1 MSRWQTLSSKEVYR
15 TPWITVRCDEV
26 VTKSGKPLTYSVV
39 SLHHP
44 TVIVVATNDDGQ
56 VLLQKNYRYT
66 IDKTLWELPAGHSD
80 GQDPLQAAK
89 RELMEETG
97 LASENWTHLGE
108 YYEAV
113 GIANIPYHVFWA
125 QNVTG
130 TPVNN
135 DHEEDISDH
144 RFIAM
149 DELDSM
155 ITRGELQDC
164 QSLAA
169 LYTVKAAIN
178 KETK

>member
-1 MSRWQTLSSKEVYR
+1 MSRWQTLSSEEVYD
-15 TPWITVRCDEV
+15 TPWIKVRRDEV

-44 TVIVVATNDDGQ
+44 TVIVVATNESGQ
-56 VLLQKNYRYT
+56 ILLQKNYRYT

-97 LASENWTHLGE
+97 LTSDNWTHLGE
-108 YYEAV
+108 FYEAV
-113 GIANIPYHVFWA
+113 GIANLPYHAFWA
-125 QNVTG
+125 RNVIG

-135 DHEEDISDH
+135 DQDEDISEH
-144 RFIAM
+144 TFIAIN
-149 DELDSM
+149 ELESM
-155 ITRGELQDC
+155 IVRGELQDC

-169 LYTVKAAIN
+169 LYTLKATIN
-178 KETK
+178 METT